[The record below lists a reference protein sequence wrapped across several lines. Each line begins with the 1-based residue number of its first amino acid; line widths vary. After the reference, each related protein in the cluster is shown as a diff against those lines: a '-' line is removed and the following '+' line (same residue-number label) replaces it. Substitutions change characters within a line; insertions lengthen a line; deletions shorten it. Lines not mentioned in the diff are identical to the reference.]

1 MTMPDKVHFL
11 CSCPEYIHG
20 TGKPTKKKTTCK
32 QCKGVKLPF
41 APIGGTMRML
51 STPYIFDGNVARN
64 CVGTVRLPST
74 SAYGRQ
80 RPTILCGDHDPYDFL
95 RQSRLLYRDRTIN
108 LNDSKQFQTAIIP
121 KQLQTSGTA
130 LIRPSAHRPFSN
142 KPPQIIESF
151 TPIITVDPYRNR
163 SILHTTIN
171 PYELISSTLHNS
183 EFSPSSTHAHLYDLL
198 APNGN
203 NIHNNGKSNGTVAVR
218 SRNETKRFNVLETFR
233 PNDLETI
240 KSISSSASTAT
251 TPTLQPP
258 PVPALESLPFSVKLI
273 TDNNNV
279 SKNIDATATA
289 TATSTKCKTI
299 SPSATNTIS
308 KYKSILKQPVVP
320 AKANVNSI
328 IDQATKEKNSVNK
341 LNGKRSFSQ
350 SILLDDGRF
359 TNSTFKSSLQKSNP
373 KLNGSLQSINVMGN
387 GIKRIIKEPKT
398 EHVTSGSA
406 TTGRCK
412 KVQFNPEPVLVRPKS
427 IDEHIGSV
435 HFVKENGQSAGANVS
450 VLKTTSNKCNNNK
463 SKLEH
468 LCNDSK
474 LIAPDFGKRCGMFSL

>member
-41 APIGGTMRML
+41 APIGGTVRML
-51 STPYIFDGNVARN
+51 STPYIFDATISRN

-80 RPTILCGDHDPYDFL
+80 RPTILCGDHDPYDYL
-95 RQSRLLYRDRTIN
+95 RQSRLLYTDRTN
-108 LNDSKQFQTAIIP
+108 DLNDSQQFKAAIISP
-121 KQLQTSGTA
+121 PQLQSTRTA

-142 KPPQIIESF
+142 KSPRIIESF
-151 TPIITVDPYRNR
+151 SPIIPADPYRNR

-183 EFSPSSTHAHLYDLL
+183 EFSPSAHAHLYDLL
-198 APNGN
+198 ARNGN
-203 NIHNNGKSNGTVAVR
+203 NIHNGKSNGTVALR

-240 KSISSSASTAT
+240 KSVSSSAST

-258 PVPALESLPFSVKLI
+258 PVPALESLPLSVKLI
-273 TDNNNV
+273 ADNV
-279 SKNIDATATA
+279 SKNVDATATA
-289 TATSTKCKTI
+289 TKYKTI
-299 SPSATNTIS
+299 SPSATSTIS

-320 AKANVNSI
+320 ARANVNSI
-328 IDQATKEKNSVNK
+328 TDQTTKEKYPGNK
-341 LNGKRSFSQ
+341 LNGKRSFSK
-350 SILLDDGRF
+350 SLLNEGRP
-359 TNSTFKSSLQKSNP
+359 TTSTFKSSLQKSNP
-373 KLNGSLQSINVMGN
+373 KLNGSLQSINAMGN
-387 GIKRIIKEPKT
+387 GFKRIIKEPKT
-398 EHVTSGSA
+398 VHIMSGRA

-427 IDEHIGSV
+427 IDENIGLAHI
-435 HFVKENGQSAGANVS
+435 VKENVSA
-450 VLKTTSNKCNNNK
+450 LKTTSDKCNNNK
-463 SKLEH
+463 SRLEH
-468 LCNDSK
+468 LGNDATK
-474 LIAPDFGKRCGMFSL
+474 IIAQEIGKRCGMFYKK